1 MQVPSKQFAEVNRK
15 PTNRL
20 ELHSDAL
27 QSWKEI
33 AAYLKRTVRSV
44 QRWERNAG
52 LPVRRMRAGDRGS
65 ILAFRSELDRWLHS
79 RPTRTF

>member
-1 MQVPSKQFAEVNRK
+1 MQVPSKQVAAGTNHK
-15 PTNRL
+15 P
-20 ELHSDAL
+20 ELYSDAL

-65 ILAFRSELDRWLHS
+65 VLAFRSEIDRWLHS
-79 RPTRTF
+79 RPTRRFD